1 MVKPWVNDLSLIK
14 SKSTFTMNSFAVI
27 FDMDGVLVDTNPYH
41 KISLKQFCEGYGYQ
55 LNEEDLVN
63 KIYGRTNNE
72 WIRNMFG
79 SLPKERIL
87 ELGEEKEA
95 LFRSLYKD
103 VIEPLAGLEEFLKR
117 LTQAEIP
124 IAIGT
129 SAPRSNVDFVLE
141 LTRLK
146 KYFDIILD
154 QSHVEH
160 GKPNPEIYLKA
171 ADQLGFE
178 PKHCIVF
185 EDSLSG
191 VESAQRAGAK
201 VVGVTTTH
209 NRQELAHTDF
219 VISDFMDLIPETLYR
234 EVFVN

>member
-1 MVKPWVNDLSLIK
+1 
-14 SKSTFTMNSFAVI
+14 MNSFAVI

-55 LNEEDLVN
+55 LNEEDLIN

-72 WIRNMFG
+72 WIRNIFG

-117 LTQAEIP
+117 LKQASIP

-141 LTRLK
+141 STQLK
-146 KYFDIILD
+146 KYFNIILD

-160 GKPNPEIYLKA
+160 GKPNPEIYLKV
-171 ADQLGFE
+171 ADGLAFE
-178 PKHCIVF
+178 PKHCLVF

-191 VESAQRAGAK
+191 VEAAQRAGAK

-209 NRQELAHTDF
+209 SRQELAHTDF
-219 VISDFMDLIPETLYR
+219 VISDFINLTPEILYR
-234 EVFVN
+234 EVFL